1 MKLAGETNASFLDI
15 DSSLGVGFYLLIAYS
30 LLAGFLQFSLRLRYD
45 VSTKQNNDNVVFGEK
60 ET

>member
-15 DSSLGVGFYLLIAYS
+15 DSSLGVGFYLLLAYS
-30 LLAGFLQFSLRLRYD
+30 LLAGFLQFSLRLRND
-45 VSTKQNNDNVVFGEK
+45 VSTKQNEIVVFGEK

>member
-30 LLAGFLQFSLRLRYD
+30 LLAGILQFSLRLHYD
-45 VSTKQNNDNVVFGEK
+45 VSTKQNDNVVFGEK

>member
-30 LLAGFLQFSLRLRYD
+30 LLAGFLQFSLRLRND
-45 VSTKQNNDNVVFGEK
+45 VSTKQNDNVVFGEK

>member
-15 DSSLGVGFYLLIAYS
+15 DSSLGIGFYLLIAYS
-30 LLAGFLQFSLRLRYD
+30 FLAGFLQFSLRLRND
-45 VSTKQNNDNVVFGEK
+45 VSTKQNDNVVFGEK

>member
-30 LLAGFLQFSLRLRYD
+30 LLAGFLQFSLRLRND
-45 VSTKQNNDNVVFGEK
+45 VPTKQNDNVVFGEK

>member
-30 LLAGFLQFSLRLRYD
+30 LLAGFLQFSLRLRND
-45 VSTKQNNDNVVFGEK
+45 LSTKQNDNFVFGEK

>member
-30 LLAGFLQFSLRLRYD
+30 LLAGFLQFSLRLRND
-45 VSTKQNNDNVVFGEK
+45 VSTKQNDNVVFGEK
-60 ET
+60 EK

>member
-30 LLAGFLQFSLRLRYD
+30 LLAGFLQFSLRLRND
-45 VSTKQNNDNVVFGEK
+45 VSTKQSDNVVFGEK